1 MSIFGAA
8 DILLP
13 QVEEMQKWAV
23 IACDQFTSQPGYWER
38 VEQIVGDAP
47 SALRLVLP
55 EVFLQADNSAR
66 AARIAGTMTDY
77 LNRGIFRAFPGS
89 YVYVERTLQNGL
101 IRRGIVGA
109 LDLEAY
115 DYRDGALSPVRA
127 TERTVEERIPARME
141 IRRLAPLEL
150 PHILLLCDD
159 RERTLIEPVS
169 AGKADLPL
177 LYDLDLMAGGGHL
190 SGRLV
195 SGVAADALSARI
207 AEYERKTAVRCTAA
221 GMAPLLYAVGDGN
234 HSLAGAKACW
244 EAVKKEN
251 PANSANPAKPARY
264 ALLELE
270 NLHDVSQK
278 FEPIHRIVKRT
289 DPTALLAALRSVCVD
304 SDSGYPVKWCAGE
317 KRGTVYLD
325 PAKGGD
331 LPVAILQAFLD
342 DYLSKADG
350 VIDYIHGDGVLTD
363 LATEPGSVGFLLEP
377 IPKES
382 FFTGIAH
389 GGVLPRKTFSMGHA
403 CEKRY
408 YLEARK
414 IV

>member
-13 QVEEMQKWAV
+13 QVDSAEKWAV
-23 IACDQFTSQPGYWER
+23 IACDQYTSQPEYWES
-38 VEQIVGDAP
+38 VAKTVGDAP

-55 EVFLQADNSAR
+55 EVYLGADNSAQ
-66 AARIAGTMTDY
+66 AAQIADTMSDY
-77 LNRGIFRAFPGS
+77 LNRGIFKAYPGS
-89 YVYVERTLQNGL
+89 YVYVERRLQNGS
-101 IRRGIVGA
+101 IRRGVVGA

-115 DYRDGALSPVRA
+115 DYHSGAATPVRA
-127 TERTVEERIPARME
+127 TERTVEERIPARMA
-141 IRRLAPLEL
+141 IRKLAPLEL

-159 RERTLIEPVS
+159 REQTLLESVAAEKGS
-169 AGKADLPL
+169 LPQ
-177 LYDLDLMAGGGHL
+177 LYDLELMAGGGHL
-190 SGRLV
+190 SGWLL
-195 SGVAADALSARI
+195 SGKHAADFTARVV
-207 AEYERKTAVRCTAA
+207 EYEQATARRYESV

-244 EAVKKEN
+244 ETLKREN
-251 PANSANPAKPARY
+251 PGADLSAHPARY

-270 NLHDVSQK
+270 NLHDESQQ
-278 FEPIHRIVKRT
+278 FEPIHRIVKQT
-289 DPTALLAALRSVCVD
+289 DPAVLLAALLDAVCT
-304 SDSGYPVKWCAGE
+304 DSGYPVKWYAEG
-317 KRGTVYLD
+317 KSGTLYLN
-325 PAKGGD
+325 PAKGD
-331 LPVAILQAFLD
+331 LPVGILQTFLD
-342 DYLSKADG
+342 AYLPQAGGS
-350 VIDYIHGDGVLTD
+350 IDYIHGDDVLYD
-363 LATEPGSVGFLLEP
+363 LAAAPGCVGFQLEA

-389 GGVLPRKTFSMGHA
+389 DGVLPRKTFSMGHA